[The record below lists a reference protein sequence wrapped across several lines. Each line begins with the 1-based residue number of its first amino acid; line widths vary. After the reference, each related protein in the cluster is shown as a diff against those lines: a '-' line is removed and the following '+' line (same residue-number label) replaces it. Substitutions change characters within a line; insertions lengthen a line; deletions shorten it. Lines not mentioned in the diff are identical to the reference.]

1 MSLDLTTTNVLLGI
15 LAAVSVLEAIAV
27 LGVFLGAALVCRR
40 LIKTIDGIES
50 RHVAP
55 ASVRVNAILDDIK
68 SVTSTV
74 KGETSRMNQLLD
86 WILDA
91 IGRRRERRDYTAD
104 ARHVSRPRWFT
115 ARFADGL
122 DNDGSRR
129 T

>member
-1 MSLDLTTTNVLLGI
+1 MFTCQLDLTTTNVLLGI
-15 LAAVSVLEAIAV
+15 LAAVSVFEAVAV
-27 LGVFLGAALVCRR
+27 LGVYLGAALVDRR
-40 LIKTIDGIES
+40 LMKTIDVIES

-91 IGRRRERRDYTAD
+91 IGRRCERCDETRPT
-104 ARHVSRPRWFT
+104 HVM
-115 ARFADGL
+115 
-122 DNDGSRR
+122 
-129 T
+129 

>member
-40 LIKTIDGIES
+40 LMNTIDGIES

-55 ASVRVNAILDDIK
+55 ASARVQAILDDIK

-74 KGETSRMNQLLD
+74 KGETSRVNQLLD

-91 IGRRRERRDYTAD
+91 LGRRRERRDET
-104 ARHVSRPRWFT
+104 RPT
-115 ARFADGL
+115 HIM
-122 DNDGSRR
+122 
-129 T
+129 

>member
-1 MSLDLTTTNVLLGI
+1 MSIDLTTTNVLLGI

-27 LGVFLGAALVCRR
+27 LGVFLGAAFLYRR
-40 LIKTIDGIES
+40 LMQTIGGIES

-55 ASVRVNAILDDIK
+55 ASARVTAILDDIK

-91 IGRRRERRDYTAD
+91 IGRRRERRDET
-104 ARHVSRPRWFT
+104 RPT
-115 ARFADGL
+115 QVM
-122 DNDGSRR
+122 
-129 T
+129 